1 MDWNILLYDF
11 GYVAVAF
18 VCVYLT
24 GWIIYDKIATR
35 KYSLSHAIFEEQNM
49 AAGLEIACFFTME
62 ILIAVSAMS
71 GEESLMK
78 TGEGELVFNYVRD
91 LEAVGVT
98 ILFSNLVF
106 FSFRYIASK
115 WIQSRFEGEID
126 QQGDEVQFNNEIF
139 VQHNLAASFFS
150 VSFMLIMYFM
160 ILQEDFL
167 GIQLYKVEAYINM
180 SAVFGLGMI
189 NYVLYSLFFM
199 KKGHT
204 TLQEL
209 FIDNNSGV
217 GMSLVGF
224 MFGTL
229 YLQSKL
235 ISQFEQG
242 EHFFATAPDTY
253 YYLAFMTA
261 FIILT
266 RKIFTVLIEIGA
278 KRNFKKDFLDTDNP
292 VLGLLDMTFM
302 VGVAYLLGTML
313 S

>member
-1 MDWNILLYDF
+1 MDWNILFYDF

-18 VCVYLT
+18 ACIYFT
-24 GWIIYDKIATR
+24 GWMIYDKLAT
-35 KYSLSHAIFEEQNM
+35 KAYCLSHAIFEEQNM
-49 AAGLEIACFFTME
+49 AAGLEIACFLAME

-71 GEESLMK
+71 GEEALQK
-78 TGEGELVFNYVRD
+78 TAGGELQFNYALD

-98 ILFSNLVF
+98 ILFSNIVF
-106 FSFRYIASK
+106 FTFRYVASK

-167 GIQLYKVEAYINM
+167 GIQLYKTEAYINM
-180 SAVFGLGMI
+180 SAVLGLGLL
-189 NYVLYSLFFM
+189 NYVMYSLFFM
-199 KKGHT
+199 KKGHA

-224 MFGTL
+224 MFGGL

-235 ISQFEQG
+235 IGQFEQG
-242 EHFFATAPDTY
+242 EHFFATEAETY
-253 YYLAFMTA
+253 YYLIVM
-261 FIILT
+261 IIFLLIA
-266 RKIFTVLIEIGA
+266 RKAFTVFIEVFA

-292 VLGLLDMTFM
+292 VVGLLDMTFM

-313 S
+313 A

>member
-1 MDWNILLYDF
+1 MDWNVLFYDF

-18 VCVYLT
+18 ACIYFT
-24 GWIIYDKIATR
+24 GWLVYDKVATR
-35 KYSLSHAIFEEQNM
+35 GYDVAHSIFEEQNM
-49 AAGLEIACFFTME
+49 SAGFEIACFFTME
-62 ILIAVSAMS
+62 IMIAVSAMS
-71 GEESLMK
+71 GEGALQK
-78 TGEGELVFNYVRD
+78 TAEGEIVFNYALD

-106 FSFRYIASK
+106 FTFRYLASK
-115 WIQSRFEGEID
+115 WIASKFEGQID
-126 QQGDEVQFNNEIF
+126 QQGDEVKFNNEIF

-167 GIQLYKVEAYINM
+167 GIHLYKIESYYNM
-180 SAVFGLGMI
+180 GSVFGMGAI
-189 NYVLYSLFFM
+189 SYFLYTLFFM

-209 FIDNNSGV
+209 FLDNNSGV

-224 MFGTL
+224 MFGVL
-229 YLQSKL
+229 YLQSRL

-242 EHFFATAPDTY
+242 EHFFKTGVDTY
-253 YYLAFMTA
+253 YYLIIMIV
-261 FIILT
+261 FILIA
-266 RKIFTVLIEIGA
+266 RKCFTVFIEVFA

-292 VLGLLDMTFM
+292 VVGLLDMTFM

-313 S
+313 H